1 MDFLSLLVFLVTNLH
16 SPTRRASV
24 TPVTVIALA
33 TLFLLFLL
41 DTERSSPAA
50 TKGSLLTVLT
60 EAGLDVVIPRW
71 VATVLL
77 LLSFGFVA
85 SSS

>member
-33 TLFLLFLL
+33 TLFLLFRL

-50 TKGSLLTVLT
+50 TRGSLLTEVGL
-60 EAGLDVVIPRW
+60 GLDVVIPRW

-85 SSS
+85 SS